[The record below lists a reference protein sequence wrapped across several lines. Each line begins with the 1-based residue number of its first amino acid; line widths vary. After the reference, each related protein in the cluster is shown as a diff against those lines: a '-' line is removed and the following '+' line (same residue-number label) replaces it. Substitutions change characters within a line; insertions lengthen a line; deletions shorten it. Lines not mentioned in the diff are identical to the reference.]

1 VSGAREMEMGDA
13 KPERAGILPRLL
25 RALGFRRPAAEA
37 PPAVHLD
44 DVRRRLEIFL
54 AAVHGRPIQI
64 ATAEPPPAP
73 GLLRRAFQRTP
84 AHLRGVEPGASSDGE
99 RILLPAVLDAADGAE
114 AALARYRLMAV
125 EHAERLN
132 RGTAALVP
140 ADEDRRLERDLYL
153 LAESAA
159 VDAAIARAIP
169 GVVPALAAERAAAL
183 ARRPALDSLTPAE
196 REVERLTR
204 HVLSLDPT
212 APSADFPI
220 DGGPEASLAWARETA
235 ARLSAA
241 APRYRGVPPVGAWGT
256 VLPVRSGAPIPGA
269 KPAMVLTDAPWM
281 PEGGA
286 GAGVV
291 GSHGNDDAPDPG
303 LPPNPD
309 APPPPPRDLD
319 DPPPSEPKETREDD
333 SPSND
338 PPADDSD
345 EIEPASGGAP
355 PEDRAER
362 SGSPAPRAEVV
373 DRAKL
378 GIEYPEWDFR
388 AGRYLRPGALV
399 RLAPCTEG
407 DGGWAARVLAEHGVL
422 VRRLREQFERLR
434 ARRLRLTQQRD
445 GEELD
450 LAACVRAQVDVRA
463 GRAVDDRLYAAVR
476 PARRE
481 LAILL
486 LVDVSGSTS
495 EPAGTTR
502 IIDIEKTALL
512 LTGEALDALGDRYAI
527 LTFSGKSID
536 HVRVRTVKDF
546 TEPSGEGVR
555 KRIAALEPEG
565 FTRLGAA
572 IRHASAVLARQG
584 AGHQLLLILSDGK
597 PDDVDEEYG
606 GRHGVEDSRQAIA
619 EARSKGIYPFCLT
632 VDRKAS
638 AYLPRIFGKS
648 GHVILRD
655 PRHLPMALLKVV
667 QGMLR
672 G

>member
-1 VSGAREMEMGDA
+1 METGDA
-13 KPERAGILPRLL
+13 EPRRIGVLPRLL
-25 RALGFRRPAAEA
+25 RAVGLRRPAAEA
-37 PPAVHLD
+37 PPSVHLD

-73 GLLRRAFQRTP
+73 GLLRRVFRRTP
-84 AHLRGVEPGASSDGE
+84 AHLRDAEPAASSDGE
-99 RILLPAVLDAADGAE
+99 RILLPAALDAGEGAE
-114 AALARYRLMAV
+114 TAVARYRLMAV

-132 RGTAALVP
+132 RGTATLVP

-159 VDAAIARAIP
+159 VDGAIARAIP

-183 ARRPALDSLTPAE
+183 SRRPALDALTPTE
-196 REVERLTR
+196 REVEMLTR
-204 HVLSLDPT
+204 RILSLDPS
-212 APSADFPI
+212 APSADFPAG
-220 DGGPEASLAWARETA
+220 GGPEASLAWARATA

-241 APRYRGVPPVGAWGT
+241 GPRYRGVPPVGAWGT
-256 VLPVRSGAPIPGA
+256 VLPAKVAPDAQAPLRVAKPPSMRGGGAGLKKGGSGSGEGDRESVDGPDAGLPSRPTALPVEQAAPPGIPDDPFRADPEARGKGDSAPDDTAAEDTDAAESGSSGAPNA
-269 KPAMVLTDAPWM
+269 DRAD
-281 PEGGA
+281 A
-286 GAGVV
+286 GAPQ
-291 GSHGNDDAPDPG
+291 A
-303 LPPNPD
+303 
-309 APPPPPRDLD
+309 
-319 DPPPSEPKETREDD
+319 EP
-333 SPSND
+333 
-338 PPADDSD
+338 
-345 EIEPASGGAP
+345 
-355 PEDRAER
+355 
-362 SGSPAPRAEVV
+362 V
-373 DRAKL
+373 DRARL
-378 GIEYPEWDFR
+378 GVEYPEWDFR
-388 AGRYLRPGALV
+388 GGQYLRPGALV
-399 RLAPCTEG
+399 RLAPCTDG

-434 ARRLRLTQQRD
+434 ARRQRLTQQRD

-450 LAACVRAQVDVRA
+450 LAACVSAQVDVRA

-512 LTGEALDALGDRYAI
+512 LTGEALDALGDRYAV

-536 HVRVRTVKDF
+536 HVRMRTVKDF
-546 TEPSGEGVR
+546 TEPNGEGVR
-555 KRIAALEPEG
+555 RRIAALEPEG

-597 PDDVDEEYG
+597 PDDVDEQYG
-606 GRHGVEDSRQAIA
+606 GRYGVEDSRQAIA